1 MQDKISHFTVD
12 EKTYPLAF
20 TLNVLEA
27 IQKEYGSYEK
37 WGKLTD
43 SKEKETNLEALIFG
57 IREMINEGIDI
68 ENENNENNENK
79 QDFLTHK
86 QVGRIITKLGLKEV
100 AQTMNEVV
108 VDSTKVE
115 EKPKNV

>member
-43 SKEKETNLEALIFG
+43 SKEKEINLEALIFG

-68 ENENNENNENK
+68 ENENNENK

-115 EKPKNV
+115 EKPKKV

>member
-27 IQKEYGSYEK
+27 IQKEYKSYET

-43 SKEKETNLEALIFG
+43 SKEKEINLEALIFG

-68 ENENNENNENK
+68 ENEKNENK